1 VFLLIVP
8 YALCTYLTEESEGFD
23 SIDMSSKL
31 LEENE
36 KSMKDVK
43 YLIDTINVSSDNPKQ
58 DEVNHEQLSNL
69 YNDV

>member
-1 VFLLIVP
+1 
-8 YALCTYLTEESEGFD
+8 
-23 SIDMSSKL
+23 MSSKL